1 VERRR
6 GDNKTKIIF
15 ITAITHAAIEAC
27 RSKLSRLMDS
37 YRSIDSLPTQW
48 LRDVKIEVVT
58 KGTGHSPPQREGS
71 SIQIYVGTIYQ
82 VSSNFLVKKLVSH
95 HQLQLYNFTKTN
107 SMEVDCVVIDEAG
120 QISLG
125 AVSLVVRSLS
135 PNGRIVI
142 AGDSEQ
148 LAPILSGQYPQLKSI
163 ALFGSVLDCLMFSRP
178 EQSLRGGDQ
187 PMPPL
192 PSPADD
198 EEIPP
203 IHDTVVQLTENF
215 RYVNLI

>member
-1 VERRR
+1 
-6 GDNKTKIIF
+6 
-15 ITAITHAAIEAC
+15 
-27 RSKLSRLMDS
+27 MDA

-48 LRDVKIEVVT
+48 LRDVKVEVIT
-58 KGTGHSPPQREGS
+58 KGTVHTPPQREAS
-71 SIQIYVGTIYQ
+71 SIQIYMGTIYQ
-82 VSSNFLVKKLVSH
+82 VSSKPLVKKLVLLS
-95 HQLQLYNFTKTN
+95 QCQLYNFTRTN
-107 SMEVDCVVIDEAG
+107 SVEVDCVVIDEAG

-135 PNGRIVI
+135 LYGRIVI

-148 LAPILSGQYPQLKSI
+148 LAPILSGQYPQLKSN
-163 ALFGSVLDCLMFSRP
+163 ALFGSVLDCLMFSRSTR
-178 EQSLRGGDQ
+178 SLSDDQ

-203 IHDTVVQLTENF
+203 IRDTVVQLTENF
-215 RYVNLI
+215 RYVT

>member
-1 VERRR
+1 
-6 GDNKTKIIF
+6 
-15 ITAITHAAIEAC
+15 
-27 RSKLSRLMDS
+27 MDA

-48 LRDVKIEVVT
+48 LRDVKVEVVT
-58 KGTGHSPPQREGS
+58 KGTGHKPPQREGS
-71 SIQIYVGTIYQ
+71 SIQIYAGTIYQ
-82 VSSNFLVKKLVSH
+82 VSSNFFFKKLVLH
-95 HQLQLYNFTKTN
+95 CRFQLYNFTKTN

-125 AVSLVVRSLS
+125 AVSLVLRSLS

-148 LAPILSGQYPQLKSI
+148 LAPILSGQYPQPKSN

-178 EQSLRGGDQ
+178 AQSLRNSDQ
-187 PMPPL
+187 PMPPS

-198 EEIPP
+198 EEILPF
-203 IHDTVVQLTENF
+203 HDTVVQLTENF
-215 RYVNLI
+215 R